1 MPAPLWAYPKGM
13 LMRTLGILI
22 ACGALLAVACQGGSN
37 KPSPIHW
44 AASYDAAV
52 KDAKAKNKLVMIKFY
67 ADWCGP
73 CKEME
78 STTFSDDKVVAEVEK
93 NFVPVK
99 VDIDTPEGAALQ
111 NKMGG
116 VAIPYVVFAK
126 PSGEKVASLLGMT
139 DSTEFLVT
147 CRTARSAK

>member
-1 MPAPLWAYPKGM
+1 M
-13 LMRTLGILI
+13 I
-22 ACGALLAVACQGGSN
+22 ACFALLVAACQGGGG
-37 KPSPIHW
+37 KVSPIHW
-44 AASYDAAV
+44 ASSYDAAV
-52 KDAKAKNKLVMIKFY
+52 KDAKATNKLVMIKFY

-78 STTFSDDKVVAEVEK
+78 STTFSDDKVVAEVER

-116 VAIPYVVFAK
+116 MAIPYVVFAK
-126 PSGEKVASLLGMT
+126 PTGEKVASLLGMT

-147 CRTARSAK
+147 CRTAQSAK